1 MNLLN
6 YRPIQLQSLTMKI
19 TNIIIL
25 WLLFIVS
32 PIAVSAQYHDA
43 DWLEQGLLAEFRGDY
58 ELALNIWSDARE
70 ELEEPDS
77 RIGFEF
83 IRLVS
88 EHELPDYYEAASDM
102 YYWAVSSPFTDFNRA
117 AVRQE
122 IERLRPITGDG
133 IYRQWLNWF
142 EERDQRLGTDMRGF
156 WIQMDPTPGI
166 KVNERLI
173 EHWQRIAFARA
184 NFVKNNNTIYRTDDR
199 ALIYIRYGD
208 PDERKAGVLTLD
220 QQNLGRWL
228 AQQFET
234 AQMVDDHD
242 ENQLVRLEIDDVSE
256 DDSGSYRQLEEYVF
270 QFHEYPE
277 YEVWIYSPL
286 TEEET
291 QPLIFIFGTD
301 VRTGDFTKQ
310 HSVDDFIPQR
320 AYLSD
325 RRSQSRQ
332 TEFVRQ
338 GLTPALALQMLY
350 YEQLTE
356 IDPYFQDR
364 LNNIRESFID
374 QGPLAY
380 ASLDL
385 ALRSQNREVLE
396 MRTTDAPREV
406 SSLGRL
412 LPRIPLEVHQY
423 RFLDEDYKPV
433 LISFVESNPGS
444 ALIQDLDINSDIYQI
459 PDSEPDTIARISET
473 DYLFDF
479 TLDHKLIFYDRNWDE
494 IEYRED
500 TPEIIQF
507 DHHSGGRFV
516 QSVFVSEHQRQNFQ
530 SASAMLINNNPDT
543 KTLYP
548 SIFPDHLRGLGTL
561 KNRQPVPL
569 EHEPGRLELGDLIL
583 GFRDQLPDDYPF
595 DFRVA
600 NDQMIPGDQ
609 SLLLHFQV
617 YNLEPRATGFTHFE
631 LTYRIYPVLEDGTLL
646 TDQEAF
652 YLTIN
657 FEQDETRVV
666 EDLEIQTTQLDSGLY
681 ELQVMVQDRVTEQ
694 ERNRNIRFEVMN

>member
-1 MNLLN
+1 MNFA
-6 YRPIQLQSLTMKI
+6 KI
-19 TNIIIL
+19 ISL
-25 WLLFIVS
+25 WLFFLIS
-32 PIAVSAQYHDA
+32 PFSAFAQFHDA
-43 DWLEQGLLAEFRGDY
+43 GWLEQGLLAEFRGDY
-58 ELALNIWSDARE
+58 EQALKIWSDARE
-70 ELEEPDS
+70 ELDEPDS

-83 IRLVS
+83 IRLVTEQQLS
-88 EHELPDYYEAASDM
+88 DYYEIASDM
-102 YYWAVSSPFTDFNRA
+102 YYWAVSSPYTDFNRA

-133 IYRQWLNWF
+133 IYRQWISWF
-142 EERDQRLGTDMRGF
+142 EDRDQRLGTDIRGF
-156 WIQMDPTPGI
+156 WIQMDPTPGVM
-166 KVNERLI
+166 VNERLI
-173 EHWQRIAFARA
+173 EHWYRIADSRA
-184 NFVKNNNTIYRTDDR
+184 NFVKNNNTVYGTDDR
-199 ALIYIRYGD
+199 ALTYIRYGE
-208 PDERKAGVLTLD
+208 PDERKTGVLTLD

-228 AQQFET
+228 SQQFET
-234 AQMVDDHD
+234 AQVVDDHD
-242 ENQLVRLEIDDVSE
+242 ENQLSRLEIEDLHE
-256 DDSGSYRQLEEYVF
+256 DDSGSYRQLEDYVF

-286 TEEET
+286 TDEET

-301 VRTGDFTKQ
+301 VRTGDYSKQ
-310 HSVDDFIPQR
+310 NSIDDFIPQR

-325 RRSQSRQ
+325 RRSQPRQ

-356 IDPYFQDR
+356 IDPFFQSR

-380 ASLDL
+380 SSLDL
-385 ALRSQNREVLE
+385 ALRSQNREMLQ
-396 MRTTDAPREV
+396 MRINDAPREV

-412 LPRIPLEVHQY
+412 MPRIPLEIHQY
-423 RFLDEDYKPV
+423 RFLDENYDPV

-444 ALIQDLDINSDIYQI
+444 ALIQDLDINSDIYQL
-459 PDSEPDTIARISET
+459 PESEPDTIAIIDDT
-473 DYLFDF
+473 DYLSDF
-479 TLDHKLIFYDRNWDE
+479 TLDHKLIIYNRNWDE
-494 IEYRED
+494 IDYKQD

-507 DHHSGGRFV
+507 DHINGGRFV
-516 QSVFVSEHQRQNFQ
+516 QSVFVSEHERQNFQ
-530 SASAMLINNNPDT
+530 SASAMLINNNPET
-543 KTLYP
+543 KSLFP
-548 SIFPDHLRGLGTL
+548 SIFPENLRGLGTL
-561 KNRQPVPL
+561 KNRQPAPL
-569 EHEPGRLELGDLIL
+569 EHDPGQLELGDLIL
-583 GFRDQLPDDYPF
+583 GFHDDIPDDYPF
-595 DFRVA
+595 NFRVA

-617 YNLEPRATGFTHFE
+617 YNLVPRATGFTHFE

-657 FEQDETRVV
+657 FEQDETRVA
-666 EDLEIQTTQLDSGLY
+666 EDLEIQTTQLESGLY
-681 ELQVMVQDRVTEQ
+681 ELQVMVQDRITEQ

>member
-1 MNLLN
+1 
-6 YRPIQLQSLTMKI
+6 MKI
-19 TNIIIL
+19 TINISL
-25 WLLFIVS
+25 WLFFILS
-32 PIAVSAQYHDA
+32 PIAVDAQYHDA

-58 ELALNIWSDARE
+58 EQALSIWSDARE

-83 IRLVS
+83 IRLVT
-88 EHELPDYYEAASDM
+88 EHDMSDYYETASDM

-142 EERDQRLGTDMRGF
+142 EERDQRLGSDMRGF

-173 EHWQRIAFARA
+173 EHWQRIAYARTI
-184 NFVKNNNTIYRTDDR
+184 FVKNNNTIYRTDDR
-199 ALIYIRYGD
+199 ALTYIRYGE
-208 PDERKAGVLTLD
+208 PDKRKAGVLTLD

-234 AQMVDDHD
+234 AQIVDDHD
-242 ENQLVRLEIDDVSE
+242 EDQLTRLEIDDLSE
-256 DDSGSYRQLEEYVF
+256 DDTGSYRQLEDYVF

-291 QPLIFIFGTD
+291 QPLIYIFGTD
-301 VRTGDFTKQ
+301 VRTGEFTKQ
-310 HSVDDFIPQR
+310 NSIDDFIPQR

-364 LNNIRESFID
+364 LNIIRESFID

-385 ALRSQNREVLE
+385 ALKTKTGKCWKCVPTKLPGKYRVLGVCFPGS
-396 MRTTDAPREV
+396 RLKYTNTVSLTKIIIQYLFLLLKVIRDPRYYRIWTLIPIYIK
-406 SSLGRL
+406 SLIL
-412 LPRIPLEVHQY
+412 NQIPLQ
-423 RFLDEDYKPV
+423 
-433 LISFVESNPGS
+433 
-444 ALIQDLDINSDIYQI
+444 Q
-459 PDSEPDTIARISET
+459 
-473 DYLFDF
+473 
-479 TLDHKLIFYDRNWDE
+479 
-494 IEYRED
+494 
-500 TPEIIQF
+500 
-507 DHHSGGRFV
+507 
-516 QSVFVSEHQRQNFQ
+516 
-530 SASAMLINNNPDT
+530 
-543 KTLYP
+543 
-548 SIFPDHLRGLGTL
+548 
-561 KNRQPVPL
+561 
-569 EHEPGRLELGDLIL
+569 
-583 GFRDQLPDDYPF
+583 
-595 DFRVA
+595 
-600 NDQMIPGDQ
+600 
-609 SLLLHFQV
+609 
-617 YNLEPRATGFTHFE
+617 
-631 LTYRIYPVLEDGTLL
+631 
-646 TDQEAF
+646 
-652 YLTIN
+652 
-657 FEQDETRVV
+657 
-666 EDLEIQTTQLDSGLY
+666 
-681 ELQVMVQDRVTEQ
+681 
-694 ERNRNIRFEVMN
+694 